1 MTETS
6 HPYQEAATALID
18 EYGWDRAV
26 LLATAV
32 RGYVYDSPNPGPY
45 RDEAEA
51 IYKRL
56 GWEQAALLA
65 AWFRDSRNRP
75 SSHPKKRPGGWPST
89 TRLEPQSSGRR
100 PGGWPT
106 AVASHDAPRMEST

>member
-1 MTETS
+1 MNEQPS
-6 HPYQEAATALID
+6 PYQALAAALVD
-18 EYGWDRAV
+18 QYGWDRATQI
-26 LLATAV
+26 ATAV

-65 AWFRDSRNRP
+65 CWFRDAR
-75 SSHPKKRPGGWPST
+75 HWPAD
-89 TRLEPQSSGRR
+89 R
-100 PGGWPT
+100 
-106 AVASHDAPRMEST
+106 H